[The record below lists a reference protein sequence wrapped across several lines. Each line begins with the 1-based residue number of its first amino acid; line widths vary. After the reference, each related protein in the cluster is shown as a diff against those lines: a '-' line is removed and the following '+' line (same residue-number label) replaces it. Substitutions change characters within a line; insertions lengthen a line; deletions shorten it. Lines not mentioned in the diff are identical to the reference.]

1 MAGWSVI
8 LTSDRGS
15 FTRFGPSSVLGYVAC
30 MPARLVPR
38 FFMDRFFTPPIKDVD
53 KEGRALYAPYAL
65 RKIEASLVSS
75 GITDVG
81 IVQPE
86 RLEKAV
92 SHNTKIV
99 GISVHDPRG
108 LDPVTFKLA
117 LLFGGGKSW
126 LEQFFDELG
135 DKISRLKRKYNFK
148 VIAGG
153 PGAWELARD
162 RPEWLDVLLL
172 GEAEV
177 TLPPLVKSMLRGE
190 SVPPLVKGRD
200 PKVEEIPPILG
211 PTRWGEVQV
220 TRGCPRGCSF
230 CSITPETFRTIP
242 LDTIKKEVDV
252 NLQGG
257 IRNIDL
263 ITDDILLYGSSK
275 LRVNHE
281 AIVKLFTEV
290 KGMGVDGIFWP
301 HISAPAVKSSPRTVQ
316 AMADIAG
323 YDFDRS
329 VMPVVGLESGSLKIL
344 EKYMPA
350 KAFPWTPREWGDV
363 IMDATA
369 IMNDN
374 YIFPC
379 YTMTI
384 GYKEETDDDVQE
396 SIDLVQKIIDHD
408 FTAWIFPLPVIPIST
423 TRIKDN
429 PFPALEK
436 LPSKYWDLL
445 YIAWTYNMKVT
456 RKLAPR
462 LAGGKG
468 VTGRIVRFMI
478 DRIFSSIEWFFRD
491 LKESKGKKSLEFST
505 ININNTVG
513 TIRAILE
520 LGRLSFKGHE
530 S

>member
-1 MAGWSVI
+1 MSGWRVI

-15 FTRFGPSSVLGYVAC
+15 FTKFGPSSVLGYVAC
-30 MPARLVPR
+30 MPSRLVPR
-38 FFMDRFFTPPIKDVD
+38 FFMDNFFTPPIKEVD
-53 KEGRALYAPYAL
+53 KEGKALYAPYAL
-65 RKIEASLVSS
+65 RKIEATLLAN
-75 GITDVG
+75 GIGDVAV
-81 IVQPE
+81 IQPE
-86 RLEKAV
+86 RLEKVV
-92 SHNTKIV
+92 SNSTKVV

-126 LEQFFDELG
+126 LEEFFNELG
-135 DKISRLKRKYNFK
+135 ETISRLKRKYNFK
-148 VIAGG
+148 VMAGG
-153 PGAWELARD
+153 PGAWELARN
-162 RPEWLDVLLL
+162 RPEWLDVLVL

-177 TLPPLVKSMLRGE
+177 ILPSVVNQMLNGE
-190 SVPPLVKGRD
+190 SVPPVVKGRD
-200 PKVEEIPPILG
+200 PKVDEIPPIVA

-230 CSITPETFRTIP
+230 CSITPETFRSIP
-242 LDTIKKEVDV
+242 METIKKEVEV
-252 NLQGG
+252 NLSGG

-275 LRVNHE
+275 LRVNHD
-281 AIVKLFTEV
+281 AIVKLFTEIR
-290 KGMGVDGIFWP
+290 KMGVDGVFWP
-301 HISAPAVKSSPRTVQ
+301 HISAPAVRDSPKTIQ
-316 AMADIAG
+316 AMADIAE
-323 YDFDRS
+323 YSFDRS
-329 VMPVVGLESGSLKIL
+329 VMPVVGLENGSLKIL

-350 KAFPWTPREWGDV
+350 KAFPWTPRQWGDV
-363 IMDATA
+363 ILDATA

-396 SIDLVQKIIDHD
+396 SIDLVQKIIDRD

-429 PFPALEK
+429 PFPAIER
-436 LPSKYWDLL
+436 LPSRYWDLL
-445 YIAWTYNMKVT
+445 YITWTYNMKVT

-462 LAGGKG
+462 LSGSRGF
-468 VTGRIVRFMI
+468 TGMVVKFMI
-478 DRIFSSIEWFFRD
+478 DRIFSSIEWFFRE
-491 LKESKGKKSLEFST
+491 LKESRGKSSMKFST
-505 ININNTVG
+505 ININNTTG
-513 TIRAILE
+513 TIRAIME
-520 LGRLSFKGHE
+520 LGRLTFKSGN